1 MRIPAVSD
9 VSAAATA
16 VVLGVAGLLAGA
28 APAQAAPPEVDLTAY
43 PAVDPAPYQVFG
55 AHPSTSGWIFE
66 TPGGVRCQDSLI
78 PDLGIVCSG
87 PLAGTD
93 ATMVSVS
100 LTHEAMFT
108 ESDMPESGPESAPP
122 VLPVG
127 SRFDAGN
134 GVVCAVPTAD
144 TLACHAAKPVS
155 WPADT
160 VDPPDRHYG
169 EHGFVTSPDG
179 SRGY

>member
-1 MRIPAVSD
+1 MVGAGLF
-9 VSAAATA
+9 AAAPSHAT
-16 VVLGVAGLLAGA
+16 
-28 APAQAAPPEVDLTAY
+28 PAEVDFTAY

-55 AHPSTSGWIFE
+55 AHPSSSGWIFR
-66 TPGGVRCQDSLI
+66 TPAGVRCQDSLI
-78 PDLGIVCSG
+78 PDLGIVCTG

-100 LTHEAMFT
+100 LTHQAIFT
-108 ESDMPESGPESAPP
+108 DSDTEPAEPTPGSEPLL
-122 VLPVG
+122 LPVG

-134 GVVCAVPTAD
+134 GVVCALPDAE
-144 TLACHAAKPVS
+144 TLACHAAKPAS

-169 EHGFVTSPDG
+169 EHGFVTSPGG
-179 SRGY
+179 SRGH

>member
-1 MRIPAVSD
+1 MRIPVAS
-9 VSAAATA
+9 A
-16 VVLGVAGLLAGA
+16 VVLAATGLLAGA
-28 APAQAAPPEVDLTAY
+28 APVQATPSDVDFAAY

-55 AHPSTSGWIFE
+55 AHPSTSGWIFR
-66 TPGGVRCQDSLI
+66 TPAGVRCQDSLI

-108 ESDMPESGPESAPP
+108 ASDMGPGDAASTP
-122 VLPVG
+122 VLLPVG

-134 GVVCAVPTAD
+134 GVVCAVPTAE
-144 TLACHAAKPVS
+144 TLACHAAKPAS

-169 EHGFVTSPDG
+169 EHGFVTAPDG
-179 SRGY
+179 ARGY

>member
-1 MRIPAVSD
+1 M
-9 VSAAATA
+9 
-16 VVLGVAGLLAGA
+16 
-28 APAQAAPPEVDLTAY
+28 TAY
-43 PAVDPAPYQVFG
+43 PAVDPAPYQVLG
-55 AHPSTSGWIFE
+55 AHPSMSGWIFANSA
-66 TPGGVRCQDSLI
+66 GVRCQDSLI

-93 ATMVSVS
+93 ATTVSVS
-100 LTHEAMFT
+100 LTHDAVFT
-108 ESDMPESGPESAPP
+108 DSDMGRADSAPRL
-122 VLPVG
+122 LPVG

-134 GVVCAVPTAD
+134 GVVCALPDAE
-144 TLACHAAKPVS
+144 TLACHAAKPAS

-169 EHGFVTSPDG
+169 EHGFVISPSG

>member
-1 MRIPAVSD
+1 MRTSAVF
-9 VSAAATA
+9 ATP
-16 VVLGVAGLLAGA
+16 VLVCAGMLVGA
-28 APAQAAPPEVDLTAY
+28 APGLAAPPEVDLTAY
-43 PAVDPAPYQVFG
+43 PAVDTAPYQVFG
-55 AHPSTSGWIFE
+55 AHPSTSGWIFR
-66 TPGGVRCQDSLI
+66 TPAGVRCQDSLI

-93 ATMVSVS
+93 ATMVSMS
-100 LTHEAMFT
+100 LTHEAVFT
-108 ESDMPESGPESAPP
+108 ESDMPPGAPEPLL
-122 VLPVG
+122 LPEG

-134 GVVCAVPTAD
+134 GVVCAIPDAE
-144 TLACHAAKPVS
+144 TLACHAAKPAS

>member
-1 MRIPAVSD
+1 MRTPARL
-9 VSAAATA
+9 AAP
-16 VVLGVAGLLAGA
+16 VLVCAGLLAGA
-28 APAQAAPPEVDLTAY
+28 IPAHALPAEVDLTAY

-55 AHPSTSGWIFE
+55 AHPSTSGWIFR
-66 TPGGVRCQDSLI
+66 TPAGARCQDSLI

-93 ATMVSVS
+93 ATTVSVS
-100 LTHEAMFT
+100 LTHEAMFS
-108 ESDMPESGPESAPP
+108 SDMGPAGSTPGSEPPLLPE
-122 VLPVG
+122 G

-134 GVVCAVPTAD
+134 GVVCAVPDAE
-144 TLACHAAKPVS
+144 TLACHAAKPAS

-160 VDPPDRHYG
+160 ADPPDRHYG
-169 EHGFVTSPDG
+169 EHGFVTSPGG

>member
-1 MRIPAVSD
+1 MRIPALC
-9 VSAAATA
+9 AAP
-16 VVLGVAGLLAGA
+16 VLVGVGLLAAVPGHA
-28 APAQAAPPEVDLTAY
+28 TPSEVDLTAY

-55 AHPSTSGWIFE
+55 AHPSTSGWIFR
-66 TPGGVRCQDSLI
+66 TPAGVRCQDSLI

-108 ESDMPESGPESAPP
+108 DSDMGPAESEPP
-122 VLPVG
+122 LLPVG

-134 GVVCAVPTAD
+134 GVVCAVPDAE
-144 TLACHAAKPVS
+144 TLACDAAKPAS

-179 SRGY
+179 VRGH

>member
-1 MRIPAVSD
+1 MR
-9 VSAAATA
+9 SAPVLTAPVLIAA
-16 VVLGVAGLLAGA
+16 GVLAGA
-28 APAQAAPPEVDLTAY
+28 SPAQATPPEIDLTAY

-55 AHPSTSGWIFE
+55 AHPSTSGWIFG
-66 TPGGVRCQDSLI
+66 TPAGVRCQDSLI

-87 PLAGTD
+87 QLAGTD

-100 LTHEAMFT
+100 LTHEASFT
-108 ESDMPESGPESAPP
+108 ESDMGPSDPAEQAPP

-134 GVVCAVPTAD
+134 GVVCALPTAD
-144 TLACHAAKPVS
+144 TLACHAAKPAS